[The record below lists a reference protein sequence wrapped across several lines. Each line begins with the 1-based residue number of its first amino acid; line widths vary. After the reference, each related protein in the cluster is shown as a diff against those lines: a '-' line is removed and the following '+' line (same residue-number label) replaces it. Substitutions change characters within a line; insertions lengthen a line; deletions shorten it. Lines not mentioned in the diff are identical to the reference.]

1 MQTHASPT
9 AFRVCCASLEQS
21 NHACLTLD
29 PWLDASPQEAGDVYQ
44 SSLLFIQ
51 AVQARSLQWPTTRS
65 YKAIVHGLVK
75 DIVVL
80 YYLLQQT
87 AKALSINARNAPS
100 SFFLGLRGFLHLQKR
115 RALTFRFQDIESTPR
130 TVISSSRLSSCASSM
145 RLGLPYIYLP
155 TDAVL

>member
-1 MQTHASPT
+1 M
-9 AFRVCCASLEQS
+9 L
-21 NHACLTLD
+21 
-29 PWLDASPQEAGDVYQ
+29 SPQEAGDVYQ

-51 AVQARSLQWPTTRS
+51 AVQARPLQWPTTRS
-65 YKAIVHGLVK
+65 YKAIVHGLVE

-100 SFFLGLRGFLHLQKR
+100 SFFLGLRGSLHLQKR

-145 RLGLPYIYLP
+145 RLGLPYIYLRLMLFSELWMSIVSKFWWVVSFRFVSRFRSSGSLI
-155 TDAVL
+155 TD